1 MSSANSLSFCQAVC
15 CTEFALLSPWA
26 LAGHTSCHPSPT
38 VPPTSLCVFS
48 ASLYKPGCSDPPFL
62 ATFSL
67 LSVSPRQSA
76 SMVSV
81 QTGGGLLTKQQ
92 AFRRHINCRHSSV
105 RLESLVHNQRTRTP
119 VRLSGHEQTQQWD
132 CRPQE
137 RPWRMLHIPQVPNK
151 KQISSNHSRRD
162 PCSLTVVMTAL

>member
-162 PCSLTVVMTAL
+162 QCSLTVVMTAL